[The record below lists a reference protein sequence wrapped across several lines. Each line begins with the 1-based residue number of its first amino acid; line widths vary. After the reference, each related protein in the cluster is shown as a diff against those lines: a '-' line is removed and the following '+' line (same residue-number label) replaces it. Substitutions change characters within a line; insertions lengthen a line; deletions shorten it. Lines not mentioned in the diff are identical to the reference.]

1 MAGYL
6 ALQIRKGMLT
16 YQKVMTKFSS
26 LKEEIDH
33 YLRLENREDLIEE
46 INMRD
51 LQK

>member
-16 YQKVMTKFSS
+16 YQKVMTKFSH
-26 LKEEIDH
+26 LKPEIDEC
-33 YLRLENREDLIEE
+33 LRKEGREDLIEE
-46 INMRD
+46 IKG